1 MSADANK
8 KLVLGFVE
16 DLSNGNI
23 EAVEVA
29 FAEDASWWLPGSLP
43 VSGMHKGKKDIFE
56 NFFGKAIPY
65 FEPNT
70 LSIQVKSA
78 IAEDDAVAVEW
89 IARAK
94 SAAGKPYENFYHV
107 RFDCK
112 DGKIQA
118 VREYVDTLYA
128 KETVFS

>member
-16 DLSNGNI
+16 DLANGNI
-23 EAVEVA
+23 EAVEAA
-29 FAEDASWWLPGSLP
+29 FADDASWWLPGSLP
-43 VSGMHKGKKDIFE
+43 VSGTFSGKKDIFE

-70 LSIQVKSA
+70 MSIQVKSA

-89 IARAK
+89 IARAIT
-94 SAAGKPYENFYHV
+94 ATGKNYENFYHV

-118 VREYVDTLYA
+118 VREYIDTLYA
-128 KETVFS
+128 KETLFS